1 MCAPSS
7 WCCSCS
13 TRLSQIWISNVY
25 M

>member
-13 TRLSQIWISNVY
+13 TRFNQIWISNVY